1 MSFAELRLRKWN
13 SSFKRIMLLSL
24 LTVLFEACVFES
36 LLGMESLSSQ
46 SYAAGRSD
54 LNDDGYVDIDDV
66 AAFSSKWLKTDYRN
80 VDWCRWLQQDDKTK
94 KHMGQELINFIV
106 VWFDCD
112 KLIVVNNNH
121 HPARLAYGP
130 QGRLFVSDSKVGSV
144 FIYDTG
150 MYLTGELKGIDQPLG
165 VAVDKTGNIYVGS
178 NGSDTVRV
186 YDSQGQ
192 YTRSIGSVGMPNDMV
207 FDLSGNLYVADSVN
221 NRVNVYD
228 LQGNNVRTISA
239 DTPVALAI
247 KPDIDGNG
255 QNIEELYVAEMSLS
269 RISVF
274 DLQGNLLRSVGRKVS
289 VFGSNWHGRF
299 VKLQSLAIDNQGR
312 LHALDC
318 YMNKIQI
325 LDPKTGAFI
334 ASYPSGEEPDH
345 VNLILDI
352 AIRQDRQTAA
362 TNYGQSLVEILG
374 GW

>member
-1 MSFAELRLRKWN
+1 M
-13 SSFKRIMLLSL
+13 SFKRIMALSL
-24 LTVLFEACVFES
+24 LTVLLEAGIFES

-46 SYAAGRSD
+46 SYAAGKSD
-54 LNDDGYVDIDDV
+54 LNGDGHVDIDDV

-94 KHMGQELINFIV
+94 KHMGQELINFIL

-121 HPARLAYGP
+121 YPARLAYGP

-192 YTRSIGSVGMPNDMV
+192 YMRSTGSVGMPNDMV

-221 NRVNVYD
+221 NKVNVYD

-239 DTPVALAI
+239 NTPIALAI
-247 KPDIDGNG
+247 RPDIDGQG
-255 QNIEELYVAEMSLS
+255 IEELYVAEMGLS

-274 DLQGNLLRSVGRKVS
+274 DLQGNRLRSIGRKVG

-299 VKLQSLAIDNQGR
+299 VKLQSLAIDSQGR
-312 LHALDC
+312 VHALDC
-318 YMNKIQI
+318 YMNKVQI
-325 LDPKTGAFI
+325 LDPQTGAFI

-345 VNLILDI
+345 INLLLDI
-352 AIRQDRQTAA
+352 AIRQDHQTAA
-362 TNYGQSLVEILG
+362 TNHGLNLVEIIG